1 MKISN
6 PFVGVMPETGMKSR
20 GSKFW
25 FIVPMVLALWV
36 GGQIATGFI
45 LGTLVVV
52 GLMLTVEQFPGFW
65 AVAQNTWGRLVI
77 SVGTGWLAH
86 KIVTGDAI
94 AVAVAM
100 GWATMLKM
108 LILTFEAKRLRLEK
122 AHRAGLALERINRFR
137 ATQPIQGE
145 WYRSPH

>member
-25 FIVPMVLALWV
+25 FIVPMILAIWV

-52 GLMLTVEQFPGFW
+52 GLMMTVEQFPGFW
-65 AVAQNTWGRLVI
+65 AVAQNPWGRLVI
-77 SVGTGWLAH
+77 AVGTGWLTH
-86 KIVTGDAI
+86 KVVTGDAI

-100 GWATMLKM
+100 GWATMLKA
-108 LILTFEAKRLRLEK
+108 LILTFEARRLKSEK
-122 AHRAGLALERINRFR
+122 ALKASQALERINRYR
-137 ATQPIQGE
+137 VTQPIQGE
-145 WYRSPH
+145 WYRKPS